1 MTEEIARLIDRA
13 VWALGHP
20 YDGDLV
26 KARVLKEC
34 LDALRTLAQENAGLN
49 TIAYQRWEIANARI
63 GELEAERDAIKAKT
77 IEECEQAIIEYGKK
91 NGVSRHTHGP
101 LAAIR
106 AKNIT

>member
-1 MTEEIARLIDRA
+1 MIARNSDRIA
-13 VWALGHP
+13 V
-20 YDGDLV
+20 
-26 KARVLKEC
+26 RVYGRSLLKDNI
-34 LDALRTLAQENAGLN
+34 DALRALAQ
-49 TIAYQRWEIANARI
+49 
-63 GELEAERDAIKAKT
+63 ERDAIQAKT